1 MSDVSQG
8 AVNKLVK
15 HLQALGYVS
24 LTDADLAL
32 VKQAVATF
40 RSSKAAARFMC
51 GVLGGKGKCLT
62 PLPTID
68 VRGDKASKAPA
79 SRIPSP
85 DEIRLRGMAVPRSA
99 AVSRVK
105 TPRMP
110 AVKFPRVVAAKETEV
125 RESQPKAAAMKP
137 RRKAKA
143 TASTKA
149 GKVRMPKAARVLLST
164 LAILERNTLD
174 IEAKATAAHSSLG
187 DKRLSRSKKKAV
199 QKRIEKLSQALD
211 EVVLEVA
218 DTERQL
224 AAVAAEHNTTVFELK
239 ALRQDKAWDKK
250 AKELSAIGAA
260 EDAKL
265 KATLERAR
273 ALLAQH
279 DAEAAQA
286 KSEPQKAECPPCP
299 KPRPAKGTQGKAQPK
314 PPNRPS
320 LGGLEVFLE
329 AIPNPDFSGSRS
341 EQGKRLATI
350 RVPGGWVGVNSLAS
364 ARQLLRDFIDEHQIG
379 VGNFSDATGRVRQ
392 HGKPFAEVSYNGDIW
407 ALAGDGTWERVDQRL
422 DDQGQVYPTDAKKA
436 AQKSATK
443 PSEPSSKVEEAA
455 KMPKASTRGAQRRTS
470 TETQPAGS
478 EQGNMSQPFTGKA
491 PAAPSEPPQK
501 PPREPK
507 RGKAP
512 SPPKNEPTDDGT
524 ALVNELAAQLLRE
537 G

>member
-51 GVLGGKGKCLT
+51 GVLGGKNKCLT
-62 PLPTID
+62 PLPNID

-85 DEIRLRGMAVPRSA
+85 DEIRLRGMAIPKAA
-99 AVSRVK
+99 AVSKVK
-105 TPRMP
+105 PPRMP
-110 AVKFPRVVAAKETEV
+110 AVKFSRVVETE
-125 RESQPKAAAMKP
+125 SSPKAAAMKA
-137 RRKAKA
+137 KAKPKT
-143 TASTKA
+143 TANPKA
-149 GKVRMPKAARVLLST
+149 SQVRMPKAARVLLST

-239 ALRQDKAWDKK
+239 ALRREKAWDKK

-286 KSEPQKAECPPCP
+286 NSGPKKAECPPCAEP
-299 KPRPAKGTQGKAQPK
+299 SPAKGTRDRDKSAKAANTPVIAPRERPRKAAKAPKAPK
-314 PPNRPS
+314 PPKLAKAPRAPRAPKGPQAAAPS
-320 LGGLEVFLE
+320 
-329 AIPNPDFSGSRS
+329 RT
-341 EQGKRLATI
+341 TI
-350 RVPGGWVGVNSLAS
+350 
-364 ARQLLRDFIDEHQIG
+364 
-379 VGNFSDATGRVRQ
+379 
-392 HGKPFAEVSYNGDIW
+392 
-407 ALAGDGTWERVDQRL
+407 
-422 DDQGQVYPTDAKKA
+422 
-436 AQKSATK
+436 
-443 PSEPSSKVEEAA
+443 
-455 KMPKASTRGAQRRTS
+455 
-470 TETQPAGS
+470 ETQPPGR
-478 EQGNMSQPFTGKA
+478 EQGTRMPPITAKA
-491 PAAPSEPPQK
+491 GAAPGEPSPK

-524 ALVNELAAQLLRE
+524 ALVNELAAQLLGE
-537 G
+537 Q